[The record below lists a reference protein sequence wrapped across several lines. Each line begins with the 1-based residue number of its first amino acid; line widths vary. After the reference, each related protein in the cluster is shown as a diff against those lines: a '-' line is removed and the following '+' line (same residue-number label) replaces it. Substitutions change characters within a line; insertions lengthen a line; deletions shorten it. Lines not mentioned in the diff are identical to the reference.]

1 MSINELEMPM
11 VSISNSHDQEAIM
24 GEAAWYRLAALSLN
38 SVLDMGGRVW
48 LCISLSG
55 HTLTRAMRFNQCVLS
70 QKLIL
75 NNDL

>member
-1 MSINELEMPM
+1 MMNVLDTLVAE
-11 VSISNSHDQEAIM
+11 EAVKS
-24 GEAAWYRLAALSLN
+24 GAAWYRLAASSLN
-38 SVLDMGGRVW
+38 SALDSGVRVW

-75 NNDL
+75 NNNL